1 MVTPVSKLSSA
12 HERLLQRYLDEA
24 EFRQFRRLPIWSRY
38 IKGAM
43 HMLLRLR
50 EMCLLEE
57 PHTGEFKKV
66 TADGK
71 VCNRAIIDPILK
83 SKTSV
88 DYFLVEAY
96 PIKLTDEERDKK
108 GRLVK
113 CRACYA
119 VRRVTYNEIDIT
131 DPEQQ

>member
-1 MVTPVSKLSSA
+1 MTKNEKALQ
-12 HERLLQRYLDEA
+12 ERQAAKYLDLYE
-24 EFRQFRRLPIWSRY
+24 QKQLRRLPIWSWY

-50 EMCLLEE
+50 EMFLLEE
-57 PHTGEFKKV
+57 PHPGDAKKV
-66 TADGK
+66 TADDK
-71 VCNRAIIDPILK
+71 VRNRAIIDLVLK

-96 PIKLTDEERDKK
+96 PIKLTDHERDKK

>member
-1 MVTPVSKLSSA
+1 MVTPVSKLNNA
-12 HERLLQRYLDEA
+12 QEIQLKRYLDEA
-24 EFRQFRRLPIWSRY
+24 EFRQLRRLPIWSWY

-57 PHTGEFKKV
+57 PHPGDAPTVTRERKV
-66 TADGK
+66 YNK
-71 VCNRAIIDPILK
+71 AIIDLILK

-88 DYFLVEAY
+88 DYFLVESL
-96 PIKLTDEERDKK
+96 PIKYTDHERDKK

>member
-1 MVTPVSKLSSA
+1 MVTPVSKLSNA
-12 HERLLQRYLDEA
+12 QELQLQKYLDEA
-24 EFRQFRRLPIWSRY
+24 EFRQLRRLPIWSWY

-57 PHTGEFKKV
+57 PHHSDARTV
-66 TADGK
+66 TREQK
-71 VCNRAIIDPILK
+71 IYNKAIIDLILK

-88 DYFLVEAY
+88 DYFLIESL
-96 PIKLTDEERDKK
+96 PIRYTDHERDKK